1 MFFED
6 AQNISWSPVE
16 RSMDKRL
23 DERLDEKL
31 CEAIREVLRHR
42 DGSREQRRAMDGLVQ
57 IIPSL
62 KGISRRQY
70 PRIEYR
76 EALNQALVA
85 LSVYQK
91 KISGHPLRLF
101 VRKFNLNLDSEDSAN
116 IAHIRECFVKRFNRI
131 LKNIIAQMYEK
142 MDCHL
147 SLDAP
152 ANPSSNGSATLG
164 SLMFDFTEN
173 PIKQAEKAETMA
185 IGRKV
190 KLYIVEDPERKLRN
204 CYPSGYPQSNCQEL
218 AKRRLLNEPPDKWKE
233 IVRALEV
240 PFGTVTAH
248 WKRKCSPLLQEV
260 VKNLGYQPE

>member
-1 MFFED
+1 MFLED
-6 AQNISWSPVE
+6 AKNISLSPVE
-16 RSMDKRL
+16 PSTDKKL

-31 CEAIREVLRHR
+31 RQGIREVLRHP
-42 DGSREQRRAMDGLVQ
+42 DGSREQRRSMDGLVQ
-57 IIPSL
+57 LIPSL

-85 LSVYQK
+85 LSVHQK
-91 KISGHPLRLF
+91 KVSGHPLRLF
-101 VRKFNLNLDSEDSAN
+101 VRKFNLNLDSADSAN

-131 LKNIIAQMYEK
+131 LKNIIGQMYEK

-152 ANPSSNGSATLG
+152 VNPSSNGSATLG

-173 PIKQAEKAETMA
+173 PIKEAEKAETRA
-185 IGRKV
+185 LGRKV

-233 IVRALEV
+233 IVLVLEV

-248 WKRKCSPLLQEV
+248 WKRKCSPLLQEI
-260 VKNLGYQPE
+260 VKNLGYIPE